1 MLVKPMALLLK
12 IKNLFKK
19 HRNDSLVENDF
30 CEISVQ
36 SLSLAERMVFG
47 AENEK
52 NMRSENRLSYQ
63 VRQ

>member
-1 MLVKPMALLLK
+1 MKPMALLLK
-12 IKNLFKK
+12 IRNLFEKQK
-19 HRNDSLVENDF
+19 NDSRGENDF